1 MKRKL
6 FTNLKS
12 QKNLEKIILFITQ
25 WCLQIYFKEKT
36 EEQRTGHNL
45 SQTTWVIK
53 NLFWSTQQTAKEVS
67 SCQGWWQ
74 LITRPCLLPISWVS
88 LPSPCLIILEVIRNE
103 HQISITIHSFSHKHF
118 QQAFLLGK
126 TDQKFS
132 LLRNTNL
139 KKKKKILRNLLKGC
153 NPDYEGVH
161 KITKECSDFAQENS
175 REKVMFEMNI
185 SPGNEGWK
193 WEGPFQ
199 GKDVYKGTEFWNSYS
214 IPECWNFGKS
224 YQICLP
230 GVRCIWEHGMKN
242 VCHNMEFVLCPDT
255 EPIKNHVELQTMWKQ
270 GSRST

>member
-1 MKRKL
+1 MHEKKL

-12 QKNLEKIILFITQ
+12 QKNLEKLILFITQ

-36 EEQRTGHNL
+36 EEQRTGCNL

-74 LITRPCLLPISWVS
+74 LITRPCLLPISWISLPSPCLLPISWVS

-103 HQISITIHSFSHKHF
+103 HQISIIIHSFSHKHF

-139 KKKKKILRNLLKGC
+139 KNK
-153 NPDYEGVH
+153 
-161 KITKECSDFAQENS
+161 
-175 REKVMFEMNI
+175 
-185 SPGNEGWK
+185 
-193 WEGPFQ
+193 
-199 GKDVYKGTEFWNSYS
+199 
-214 IPECWNFGKS
+214 
-224 YQICLP
+224 
-230 GVRCIWEHGMKN
+230 
-242 VCHNMEFVLCPDT
+242 
-255 EPIKNHVELQTMWKQ
+255 
-270 GSRST
+270 